1 MFTDTKNPPFFKK
14 GVENVT
20 CLEYVIDNIP
30 KKNKKEVEDKIINH
44 DYINKQNISIGT
56 KVIFVQ
62 NFHIG
67 FAELCDDYGTLK
79 TDEYSDNEH
88 LCRFLPL
95 FDESLHIVYKL

>member
-1 MFTDTKNPPFFKK
+1 MFTDTKNPPFFKR
-14 GVENVT
+14 GVKNVT

-30 KKNKKEVEDKIINH
+30 KKIKKEVEDKIINH
-44 DYINKQNISIGT
+44 DYINKQNIGIGT

-62 NFHIG
+62 GFHIG
-67 FAELCDDYGTLK
+67 FAELCDEFGTLK
-79 TDEYSDNEH
+79 TDEYNDDEH